1 MDCFH
6 STSFNCFF
14 LSQWDIVVKHLRQ
27 AAANPVAAARDD
39 KAPKASEILG
49 LLLLPHVVLF
59 SAYLFGILSA
69 ITPLAFQLHVHVQ
82 DSTPQS
88 NNEAIHKSLRK
99 LQKLK
104 TNGFP
109 TANITKQ
116 QMSVNEN
123 QGPFSKFFYKQE
135 QLIKPRGRRAMP
147 EEPDLDQ
154 LFNGK
159 KMMLKLLLM
168 NLLLQFK
175 ADLISL
181 TIQL

>member
-1 MDCFH
+1 M
-6 STSFNCFF
+6 
-14 LSQWDIVVKHLRQ
+14 SQWDIAVKHLRQ

-39 KAPKASEILG
+39 KAPKASGILG
-49 LLLLPHVVLF
+49 LLLLPRVVLF
-59 SAYLFGILSA
+59 SAYLFDILSA
-69 ITPLAFQLHVHVQ
+69 ITPLSLAFQLQ

-147 EEPDLDQ
+147 EEP
-154 LFNGK
+154 N
-159 KMMLKLLLM
+159 
-168 NLLLQFK
+168 
-175 ADLISL
+175 
-181 TIQL
+181 